1 VVSTSETTQ
10 ATSYPTEGFLVFTN
24 IHTPHHDPAFW
35 PDPEAFLPKR
45 WLVGPE
51 DPLYPVKGA
60 WRAFEYG
67 PRACIGQ
74 ELAMLEMKTVLV
86 MVARTFDFR
95 AAYEELDQKRG
106 GVVRTVHGERAYQVE
121 MMQPRGDL
129 PCRVEIA
136 GL

>member
-1 VVSTSETTQ
+1 
-10 ATSYPTEGFLVFTN
+10 
-24 IHTPHHDPAFW
+24 
-35 PDPEAFLPKR
+35 
-45 WLVGPE
+45 
-51 DPLYPVKGA
+51 
-60 WRAFEYG
+60 
-67 PRACIGQ
+67 
-74 ELAMLEMKTVLV
+74 MLEMKTVLV